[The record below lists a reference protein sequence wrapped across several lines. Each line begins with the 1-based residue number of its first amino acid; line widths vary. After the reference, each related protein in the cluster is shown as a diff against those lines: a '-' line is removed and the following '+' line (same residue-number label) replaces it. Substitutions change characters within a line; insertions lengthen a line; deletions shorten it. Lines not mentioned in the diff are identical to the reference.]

1 MTMNRPNER
10 AATVGMFDGV
20 HLGHRYLLGQLA
32 SEAALH
38 GQTPTVFTFDRH
50 PLELVA
56 PELQPDCLT
65 TPAQRAAMMLD
76 AGARDV
82 IIMVFNEEMRSMTAR
97 DFLTMLHKDYNVGTL
112 LLGFNHRFG
121 YDRRLGTTD
130 YVALGNE
137 IGINVIVADEYMT
150 GDIHVN
156 SSAVR
161 RILSEGDIVKAM
173 TILGHPFAIRG
184 KVVRGNGIGHTI
196 GFPTANV
203 QPMLRNQLLPA
214 AGVYAAHVSVAPGVT
229 YGAMVNIGTNP
240 TVSDPEIKQPR
251 LEAHLFDFQGDL
263 YGVPV
268 EVEFVKRVRD
278 ERKFGSLSELQSQL
292 AADRDTVKKILNQE

>member
-1 MTMNRPNER
+1 MDKSHER

-20 HLGHRYLLGQLA
+20 HLGHRHLLTMLA
-32 SEAALH
+32 REAAER

-56 PELQPDCLT
+56 PDIQPDCIT
-65 TPAQRAAMMLD
+65 TPAQRSAMMLD

-97 DFLTMLHKDYNVGTL
+97 DFLLMLRKDYNVDTL

-130 YVALGNE
+130 YVALGKE
-137 IGINVIVADEYMT
+137 TGIEVIVADEYID
-150 GDIHVN
+150 GDTHVN
-156 SSAVR
+156 SSCVR
-161 RILSEGDIVKAM
+161 QALSQGDIAAATKM
-173 TILGHPFAIRG
+173 LGHPFAVRG

-203 QPMLRNQLLPA
+203 EPMLRRQLLPA
-214 AGVYAAHVSVAPGVT
+214 PGVYAAHVSVAPGDT
-229 YGAMVNIGTNP
+229 YGAMVNVGTNP
-240 TVSDPEIKQPR
+240 TVSDPSITRPR
-251 LEAHLFDFQGDL
+251 LEAHLFDFSGSL

-268 EVEFVKRVRD
+268 EVEFVERVRD
-278 ERKFGSLSELQSQL
+278 ERKFDSLTDLQAQL
-292 AADRDTVKKILNQE
+292 RLDRDTVKQILNR